1 MDEDIYMNILKGLP
15 IGTYSALVCK
25 FIKFLYGFKQSLCA
39 WYQCL
44 DHYLTLQGFTRL
56 EFDVNIYIKREKDE
70 GLTIF
75 TIYVDDRI
83 IANTETTLMFKKL
96 KIFYNMN
103 LTFLMKVKYITHL
116 VMASQEIDKL
126 DGPFYISKILNI

>member
-1 MDEDIYMNILKGLP
+1 MNILKRLH
-15 IGTYSALVCK
+15 IATHLAMVCK
-25 FIKFLYGFKQSLCA
+25 FIKFLHGLKQSLCV

-56 EFDVNIYIKREKDE
+56 KSDANIYIKREKDE

-75 TIYVDDRI
+75 TIYVDDCI
-83 IANTETTLMFKKL
+83 IANTKTTLMFKKL
-96 KIFYNMN
+96 KIFCNMN

-116 VMASQEIDKL
+116 VMQSQEIDKW
-126 DGPFYISKILNI
+126 DKPFYISKILNI

>member
-1 MDEDIYMNILKGLP
+1 MNILKGLP
-15 IGTYSALVCK
+15 IATHLRLVCK
-25 FIKFLYGFKQSLCA
+25 FIKFLYGLKQSLCA

-56 EFDVNIYIKREKDE
+56 EFDANIYIKREKDE
-70 GLTIF
+70 GFTIF
-75 TIYVDDRI
+75 IIYVDDCI
-83 IANTETTLMFKKL
+83 IANIEITLMFKKL

-103 LTFLMKVKYITHL
+103 LTYLMKVKYITHL
-116 VMASQEIDKL
+116 VMPSQEIDKW